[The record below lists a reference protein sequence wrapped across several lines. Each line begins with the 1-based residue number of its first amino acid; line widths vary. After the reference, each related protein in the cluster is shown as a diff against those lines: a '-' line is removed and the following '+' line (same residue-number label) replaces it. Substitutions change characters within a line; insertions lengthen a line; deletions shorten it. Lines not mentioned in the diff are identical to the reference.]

1 MPNFNFQI
9 SIGSVMNESEMK
21 NRTKQMALRVIK
33 MVESLPK
40 NRVSMVFTDQILRS
54 STSTAANY
62 RAACRAKSKAD
73 FIYKLGIVEEESDE
87 TEFWIE
93 MIIDAGLIPSEKMID
108 LKNEVNQITKIISAS
123 KITASKNYKSKN

>member
-1 MPNFNFQI
+1 
-9 SIGSVMNESEMK
+9 MNESEMK